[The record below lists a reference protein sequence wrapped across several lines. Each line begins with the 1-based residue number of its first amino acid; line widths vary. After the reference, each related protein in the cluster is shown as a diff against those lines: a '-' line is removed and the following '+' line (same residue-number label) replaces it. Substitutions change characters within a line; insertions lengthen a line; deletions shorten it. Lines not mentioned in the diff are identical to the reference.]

1 MVYDRS
7 SGDKLPAKEIF
18 SDEFKLT
25 EIKKKQKSLPVFT
38 GIRPNFAEFRPVFAG
53 FIVDDSLESLLR
65 AFWGKK
71 KKKIK
76 SA

>member
-18 SDEFKLT
+18 SNEFRLT
-25 EIKKKQKSLPVFT
+25 KIKKKQKSLPVFT
-38 GIRPNFAEFRPVFAG
+38 GIRLDFAEFRPVFAG

-65 AFWGKK
+65 AFWEKK
-71 KKKIK
+71 KNQKCLN
-76 SA
+76 